1 MTIELADR
9 TVLPPAESSL
19 TELAAQLAALSSP
32 AGLSL
37 TLADGQT
44 LQLPEPVAGA
54 LRDVVST
61 LARGQAIAIIA
72 RDTTLTTQTAAE
84 LLGISRPT
92 LIRLLEA
99 GEIPYDQPGRHR
111 RIQLTDL
118 LAYQERIRRRRRD
131 VLNAMAAEA
140 ADDDDY
146 SSAAGFAATR

>member
-1 MTIELADR
+1 MTIELANH

-19 TELAAQLAALSSP
+19 RELAAHLAAISSP
-32 AGLSL
+32 AGLAL

-72 RDTTLTTQTAAE
+72 RDTTLTTQAAAE

-111 RIQLTDL
+111 RLQLTSL
-118 LAYQERIRRRRRD
+118 LAYQDRIRHRRRD
-131 VLNAMAAEA
+131 ALNAMAADS

-146 SSAAGFAATR
+146 STAAGFISTR